1 MFTVTEAQILAWLT
15 PVLWPFLR
23 VLALFTAMPLLG
35 TRMVPVRVRVGLAF
49 LVALAAQAGLPEMPL
64 LPLDAPATW
73 ALVLQQ
79 VLIGVAIGFSVRVIL
94 AAIDLSGE
102 IIGLQMGLN
111 FAAFFDPVSASQ
123 STAVTRFYTNM
134 ANFLLI
140 AINAHLLVIAA
151 VIHSFDA
158 FPVSATPFAFLSQVR
173 PELWGA
179 ELFRLGL
186 WIALPIVGLLLFV
199 NMVMGII
206 ARVAPQMNLFSVGF
220 PLTVTLGLV
229 AMTVSLP
236 GMQQP
241 FVYAIEKM
249 LAMWR

>member
-1 MFTVTEAQILAWLT
+1 MFTVTEAQILGWLT

-23 VLALFTAMPLLG
+23 VLALLSAMPLLG
-35 TRMVPVRVRVGLAF
+35 SRMVPMRVRVGLAF
-49 LVALAAQAGLPEMPL
+49 AIALAAQAGLAPAPL
-64 LPLDAPATW
+64 LPLDAPMVW
-73 ALVLQQ
+73 QLVLQQ
-79 VLIGVAIGFSVRVIL
+79 VLIGIAVGFSVRLVF
-94 AAIDLSGE
+94 AAIELAGE

-123 STAVTRFYTNM
+123 STAVTRLYTNM
-134 ANFLLI
+134 ANFLFVT
-140 AINAHLLVIAA
+140 INGHVLVIAA

-158 FPVSATPFAFLSQVR
+158 FPVSAQPFAFLAQVR

-186 WIALPIVGLLLFV
+186 WSALPIVGLLLFI
-199 NMVMGII
+199 NLVMGII
-206 ARVAPQMNLFSVGF
+206 TRVAPQMNLFSIGF

-229 AMTVSLP
+229 ALTFSLP

-241 FVYAIEKM
+241 FVFAMEKM
-249 LAMWR
+249 LGVWR